1 MKSDSLESKLN
12 SSDLKGMIKM
22 TIDVKDVKRF
32 WLVPVGMGSE
42 RELVLEVGE
51 GKRYQ
56 YKKTHESERF
66 YNYLRGL
73 DDFSEFAGKYIR
85 KSVVRKIE
93 LNGNLANSSIWIHI
107 YGYKNPLEIGPEIRV
122 SHSDI
127 GMIDTFHFLKKILNN
142 H

>member
-1 MKSDSLESKLN
+1 
-12 SSDLKGMIKM
+12 M

-56 YKKTHESERF
+56 YKKTNESERF

-93 LNGNLANSSIWIHI
+93 LNSNMANSSIWIHI
-107 YGYKNPLEIGPEIRV
+107 YGYKNPLEIGSDLRMRR
-122 SHSDI
+122 SDI
-127 GMIDTFHFLKKILNN
+127 GMFDTFEYLKKIFN

>member
-1 MKSDSLESKLN
+1 
-12 SSDLKGMIKM
+12 M
-22 TIDVKDVKRF
+22 TITINDVKRF

-66 YNYLRGL
+66 YNYLISSN
-73 DDFSEFAGKYIR
+73 DFAEFAGKSIR
-85 KSVVRKIE
+85 KSAIKTID
-93 LNGNLANSSIWIHI
+93 LQGNLTNSSILIYI
-107 YGYKNPLEIGPEIRV
+107 YGYKNPLRIGHELRM
-122 SHSDI
+122 SRSDV
-127 GMIDTFHFLKKILNN
+127 GMFDTFEHLKKIFN